1 MATAATTSD
10 AALKAAK
17 EEGAKA
23 KVELGKEREQVYAL
37 KRQVA
42 AKDTELAA
50 SKAAETKTQGEVARL
65 KGEADKAKE
74 DANKVRREVNQVRG
88 ELKAEQEA
96 RTKDKEQADKEQADK
111 EEKLSTVGKQL
122 KLKLAQFKN
131 LQHMQR
137 LLPYLFGFEV
147 QYFPSRVPEGEDK
160 DAAVQATLLLMDS
173 MLAKQGQPAAERC
186 MVKVKAR
193 QEIRKSTPFSDL
205 M

>member
-17 EEGAKA
+17 EEGARA

-42 AKDTELAA
+42 SKDNELAA
-50 SKAAETKTQGEVARL
+50 SKAAESKTQGEVARL

-96 RTKDKEQADKEQADK
+96 RTKDKEQADK

>member
-1 MATAATTSD
+1 MVTAATTSD

-96 RTKDKEQADKEQADK
+96 RTKDKEQADKEKTAL

-122 KLKLAQFKN
+122 KLKLPRLKD
-131 LQHMQR
+131 LEHVQR
-137 LLPYLFGFEV
+137 LLPYLFGFEI
-147 QYFPSRVPEGEDK
+147 QFIRSRVPEGEDK
-160 DAAVQATLLLMDS
+160 DAPLQATLLLQDS
-173 MLAKQGQPAAERC
+173 MLAKQGQPAAEKC
-186 MVKVKAR
+186 MVRLKAR
-193 QEIRKSTPFSDL
+193 QKFAKVLHILT
-205 M
+205 